1 VTIRFSVAAFISCF
15 LLDAPAR
22 AERVFFVQ
30 SARSLHVKAHRVE
43 GSPLVLMLDNGGEI
57 MCSPELVSRIA
68 PDEVPYPDLA
78 DVTAPAAPSVA
89 VPTGTIGD
97 FIDTAAVRHGV
108 SAKLVRALIQVES
121 GYNER
126 ARSPKGAMGLMQLM
140 PETAQRYSLAD
151 PYNPKAN
158 IEAGIAHLKSLLERF
173 PLALALAAY
182 NAGESAVER
191 YGGIPPYPETR
202 DYVARVLRLVSR

>member
-1 VTIRFSVAAFISCF
+1 VSLS
-15 LLDAPAR
+15 LLLLPATAR

-30 SARSLHVKAHRVE
+30 PGRSLHVKTHRIE
-43 GSPLVLMLDNGGEI
+43 GSSLVLVLDNNGEI
-57 MCSPELVSRIA
+57 VCNPELVTRIA
-68 PDEVPYPDLA
+68 PDEVPYPDPTDMSPA
-78 DVTAPAAPSVA
+78 PPVSAVT
-89 VPTGTIGD
+89 PTTRTIGD
-97 FIDTAAVRHGV
+97 LIDTVAVRQGV
-108 SAKLVRALIQVES
+108 PAKLVRALIQIES

-140 PETAQRYSLAD
+140 PETAQRYAVSD

-158 IEAGIAHLKSLLERF
+158 IEAGISHLKSLLERF

-191 YGGIPPYPETR
+191 YGGMPPYPETR
-202 DYVARVLRLVSR
+202 DYVARILRLVARSSH